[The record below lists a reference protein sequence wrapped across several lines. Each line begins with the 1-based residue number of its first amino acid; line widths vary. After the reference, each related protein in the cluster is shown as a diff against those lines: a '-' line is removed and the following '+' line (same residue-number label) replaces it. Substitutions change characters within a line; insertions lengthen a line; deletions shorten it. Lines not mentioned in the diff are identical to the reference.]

1 MISVQPYTIHSI
13 NARGLTLEER
23 GRLGRIHRDIAAEYL
38 AGAYLAQPTDYAE
51 RWCGLP
57 AFISSWD
64 WVAAPTTESWNWVA
78 HANAIC
84 RNSDSDLSV
93 WIEIGVRQDHRRRGI
108 GREMLRLIAAEAVRA
123 GRQLITAQTRSIPVS
138 GDAFMERF
146 GAKIVQRC
154 LTQQLDLTQ
163 ISSGIISKWVRNVS
177 ESNSSLRFGLW
188 CGAYPAEEMWQIP
201 DLLQTIH
208 DAPHDELVTVDLGWS
223 ESEIRQ
229 REQALQDSG
238 IERWTG
244 FLRDTSSGRLVAY
257 SEIYVTERSTAL
269 ADQGDTAV
277 RAEWR
282 GQGLGKWVKAATI
295 ESFSRARPQTRYL
308 TTSNAVTNS
317 AILKINEQLGFRRL
331 NTMTTWQLSVSK
343 ALASLA
349 R

>member
-1 MISVQPYTIHSI
+1 
-13 NARGLTLEER
+13 
-23 GRLGRIHRDIAAEYL
+23 
-38 AGAYLAQPTDYAE
+38 
-51 RWCGLP
+51 
-57 AFISSWD
+57 
-64 WVAAPTTESWNWVA
+64 
-78 HANAIC
+78 
-84 RNSDSDLSV
+84 
-93 WIEIGVRQDHRRRGI
+93 
-108 GREMLRLIAAEAVRA
+108 
-123 GRQLITAQTRSIPVS
+123 
-138 GDAFMERF
+138 
-146 GAKIVQRC
+146 
-154 LTQQLDLTQ
+154 
-163 ISSGIISKWVRNVS
+163 
-177 ESNSSLRFGLW
+177 
-188 CGAYPAEEMWQIP
+188 MWQIP

-208 DAPHDELVTVDLGWS
+208 DAPHDKLVTVDQGWS

-257 SEIYVTERSTAL
+257 SEIYVTEMSTAL

-331 NTMTTWQLSVSK
+331 NTMTIWQLSVSK